1 VSTTAEE
8 PITNACAKSYQ
19 ATIVLEG
26 VEFNING
33 ELFHLPSMTFEEVE
47 VGWCAG

>member
-1 VSTTAEE
+1 VSITAEE
-8 PITNACAKSYQ
+8 PITNTCAKSYP
-19 ATIVLEG
+19 ATIVLVG
-26 VEFNING
+26 IEFDING